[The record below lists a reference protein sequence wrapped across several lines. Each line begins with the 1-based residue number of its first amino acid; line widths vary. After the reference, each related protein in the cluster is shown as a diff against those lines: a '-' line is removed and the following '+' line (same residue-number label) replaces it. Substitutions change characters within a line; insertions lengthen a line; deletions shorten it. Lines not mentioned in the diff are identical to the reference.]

1 MKFAIALLFAAT
13 SAVRITEDPKVTY
26 GVRVTDVPERFDG
39 AESDRLMNSIIG
51 KYS

>member
-1 MKFAIALLFAAT
+1 MKFALLVAAVA
-13 SAVRITEDPKVTY
+13 AVRIGGEDPKVTY
-26 GVRVTDVPERFDG
+26 GVRVTDIPERFDG

>member
-1 MKFAIALLFAAT
+1 MKFVFALLFAAVA
-13 SAVRITEDPKVTY
+13 AVRIEGEPKVTY
-26 GVRVTDVPERFDG
+26 GVRVTDVPDRFDG